1 MGELLEVT
9 LPASYNYTNR
19 IRFGRGG
26 GICPRRG
33 PSGKTMDRRTRT
45 LLAYLLPTL
54 IILTLLVYIPM
65 VRGVVLAFQKYNLF
79 NLKDQGWNNFENFR
93 AILFDETFPFLQIL
107 LNSLI
112 WIFVS
117 LVLQFVLGFALALLL
132 RKPFHGRGIYT
143 GLVFYTW
150 ALSGFAI
157 GLLWSWLFNGQFG
170 LVNDL
175 LMRMEII
182 AAPIG
187 FLSDQRFAMI
197 SVIATN
203 VWYGIPFF
211 GIMLLAA
218 LQSVPDELYESAMID
233 GAGPARRL
241 FGVTIPYIKST
252 IVTTTL
258 LRVMWIMNF
267 PEIIYGMTSGGP
279 ANATNILATQM
290 INKIIKEYNYG
301 QGAAIGVI
309 IMVILFT
316 YAFFYL
322 RITSRKELEL

>member
-1 MGELLEVT
+1 MDKRTKT
-9 LPASYNYTNR
+9 LWAYLVP
-19 IRFGRGG
+19 
-26 GICPRRG
+26 
-33 PSGKTMDRRTRT
+33 T
-45 LLAYLLPTL
+45 LL
-54 IILTLLVYIPM
+54 ILTLLIYVPV
-65 VRGVVLAFQKYNLF
+65 VRGIVMAFQKYNLF
-79 NLKDQGWNNFENFR
+79 NLKDQGWNNFGNFS
-93 AILFDETFPFLQIL
+93 AILVDQTFPFLQIL
-107 LNSLI
+107 FNTFV
-112 WIFVS
+112 WIFLS
-117 LVLQFVLGFALALLL
+117 LALQFVLGFCLALLL
-132 RKPFHGRGIYT
+132 RKPFAGRGIYT

-175 LMRMEII
+175 FMRTGITN
-182 AAPIG
+182 APIG

-197 SVIATN
+197 SVIVTN

-218 LQSVPDELYESAMID
+218 LQSVPNELYEAAMID
-233 GAGPARRL
+233 GAGKTRQL
-241 FGVTIPYIKST
+241 FWVTIPYIGST

-267 PEIIYGMTSGGP
+267 PEIIYGMTAGGP

-309 IMVILFT
+309 IMVVLFT

-322 RITSRKELEL
+322 KLTSRKEMEL